1 MGNFYTDN
9 DDIRFLFRHI
19 DLGQLARA
27 FEEGFRF
34 AGDFDYAPSSEQ
46 EAVRNYEMVLES
58 LGKLCADFIAPR
70 AENVDREGN
79 QLNEDGTVT
88 RPRGIAEAIEKLGQA
103 EVMGFTLPYR
113 FGGLNFPNLVYSMAN
128 EILSRADASL
138 MNIFGL
144 QGIADTINAFASEE
158 IKRKYLPA
166 FANGKVTGAMVLT
179 EPDAGSDLQA
189 VKLRAFQDA
198 EGHWFLHGVKRFIT
212 NGCGDILLVL
222 ARSEPD
228 RSGGLGLSLLVCEPG
243 PTVQIRR
250 LEDKLGIHGSPTCE
264 IFFDNTPCELIG
276 ERQRGLVPYVATLM
290 NGARIGIAAQSVGIA
305 EATYRIARDY
315 AASRKQFSV
324 AIEKLPA
331 VRDMLIDMK
340 IAIEAGRAL
349 LYDASR
355 VVDLAIG
362 YNNQVENPWRGR
374 PALAPLHAGGAE
386 EQGQDALAT
395 NPPQDKEESKR
406 LKDNARL
413 TKRYAGMLT
422 PMSKYYCSEMCNRV
436 AYDSIQVLGG
446 SGYMRDYACERHA
459 RDARITT
466 IYEGTSQLQV
476 VAAVRGVCSGTAEKY
491 LAVLASL
498 EYDPQVGD
506 LLGTLAEGT
515 QQLNAAIEFTKG
527 QGNDYMDLYGR
538 ALVDVAIDLINGYLF
553 CGQASTKVEMNV
565 PVTVARASCP
575 CSSTTIAAK
584 GMQGRDALATTTIP
598 MKQRKTLLAKR
609 YVERNAPKIKALT
622 DLIRL
627 GDKSTFNDY
636 EALVGPVPEA

>member
-1 MGNFYTDN
+1 MGNFYRDN
-9 DDIRFLFRHI
+9 EDIQFLFRHI
-19 DLGQLARA
+19 DLGQLAEA

-34 AGDFDYAPSSEQ
+34 AKEFDYAPHDAA
-46 EAVRNYEMVLES
+46 EAIRNYEMVLES
-58 LGKLCADFIAPR
+58 LGELCADFIAPR
-70 AENVDREGN
+70 AESVDREGN
-79 QLNEDGTVT
+79 TLNEDGSVT
-88 RPRGIAEAIEKLGQA
+88 RPAGITEAIEKLGQA
-103 EVMGFTLPYR
+103 EVMGFTLPHR
-113 FGGLNFPNLVYSMAN
+113 FNGLNFPNLLYSMAN

-158 IKRKYLPA
+158 VKQQYLPL

-189 VKLRAFQDA
+189 VKLRAYQDSQ
-198 EGHWFLHGVKRFIT
+198 GNWLLHGVKRFIT
-212 NGCGDILLVL
+212 NGCGDVLLVL

-228 RSGGLGLSLLVCEPG
+228 RAGGLGLSLLLCEPG
-243 PTVQIRR
+243 PTVHIRR

-264 IFFDNTPCELIG
+264 IFFDNTPCVLIG

-290 NGARIGIAAQSVGIA
+290 NGARIGIAAQSMGIA

-340 IAIEAGRAL
+340 IALEAGRAL
-349 LYDASR
+349 LYETSR

-362 YNNQVENPWRGR
+362 FNNQVEN
-374 PALAPLHAGGAE
+374 
-386 EQGQDALAT
+386 
-395 NPPQDKEESKR
+395 NPPADKDAAKKA
-406 LKDNARL
+406 KDNARIY
-413 TKRYAGMLT
+413 KRYAGMLT

-446 SGYMRDYACERHA
+446 SGFMRDYACERHA

-491 LAVLASL
+491 LAELAAL
-498 EYDPQVGD
+498 PYEPQVQD
-506 LLGTLAEGT
+506 LLSKLAEGT
-515 QQLNAAIEFTKG
+515 QQLFAAIEFTKQ
-527 QGNDYMDLYGR
+527 QGNEYMDLHGR

-565 PVTVARASCP
+565 PVAGNGASRNGQTV
-575 CSSTTIAAK
+575 
-584 GMQGRDALATTTIP
+584 P
-598 MKQRKTLLAKR
+598 MKQRKLMLARR
-609 YVERNAPKIKALT
+609 YVEKNAPKIKALT
-622 DLIRL
+622 DLVRQ
-627 GDKSTFNDY
+627 GDKSTFSDY
-636 EALVGPVPEA
+636 EALVGPVPEV

>member
-19 DLGQLARA
+19 DLGQLAEA

-34 AGDFDYAPSSEQ
+34 AKEFDYAPHDAD
-46 EAVRNYEMVLES
+46 EAIRNYEMVLDS
-58 LGKLCADFIAPR
+58 LGELCADFIAPR
-70 AENVDREGN
+70 AESVDREGN
-79 QLNEDGTVT
+79 TLNEDGSVT
-88 RPRGIAEAIEKLGQA
+88 RPKGIAEAIEKLGQA
-103 EVMGFTLPYR
+103 EVMGFTLPHR

-158 IKRKYLPA
+158 IKQKYLPL
-166 FANGKVTGAMVLT
+166 FAEGKVTGAMVLT

-189 VKLRAFQDA
+189 VKLRAFQDSQ
-198 EGHWFLHGVKRFIT
+198 GNWFLHGVKRFIT
-212 NGCGDILLVL
+212 NGCGEVLLVL
-222 ARSEPD
+222 SRSEPD
-228 RSGGLGLSLLVCEPG
+228 RSGGLGLSLLLCEPG
-243 PTVQIRR
+243 PTVHIRR

-264 IFFDNTPCELIG
+264 IFFDNTPCVLIG

-290 NGARIGIAAQSVGIA
+290 NGARIGIASQGVGIA

-340 IAIEAGRAL
+340 ITIEAGRAL
-349 LYDASR
+349 LYDTSR
-355 VVDLAIG
+355 VVDLALG
-362 YNNQVENPWRGR
+362 YNNQSEN
-374 PALAPLHAGGAE
+374 
-386 EQGQDALAT
+386 
-395 NPPQDKEESKR
+395 NPPADKDAAKK
-406 LKDNARL
+406 LKDNARIY
-413 TKRYAGMLT
+413 KRYAGMLT
-422 PMSKYYCSEMCNRV
+422 PMSKYYCTEMCNRV

-446 SGYMRDYACERHA
+446 SGFMRDYACERHA

-491 LAVLASL
+491 LTELAAL
-498 EYDPQVGD
+498 PYDPQVSD
-506 LLGTLAEGT
+506 LLARLAEGT
-515 QQLNAAIEFTKG
+515 QQLMAAVEFTKQ
-527 QGNDYMDLYGR
+527 QGNEYMDLHGR

-565 PVTVARASCP
+565 PVAGNGSARNGQTV
-575 CSSTTIAAK
+575 
-584 GMQGRDALATTTIP
+584 P
-598 MKQRKTLLAKR
+598 MKQRKLMMARR
-609 YVERNAPKIKALT
+609 YVERNVPRIKALT
-622 DLIRL
+622 DLVRQ
-627 GDKSTFNDY
+627 GDKSTFSDY
-636 EALVGPVPEA
+636 ETLVGPVPEV

>member
-9 DDIRFLFRHI
+9 DDIRFLLRHI

-34 AGDFDYAPSSEQ
+34 ADEFDYAPADEA
-46 EAVRNYEMVLES
+46 EAVQNYEMVLES
-58 LGKLCADFIAPR
+58 LGELSADFIAPR
-70 AENVDREGN
+70 AEDVDREGN
-79 QLNEDGTVT
+79 HLNADGSVT
-88 RPRGIAEAIEKLGQA
+88 RPQGIREAIEKLGQA
-103 EVMGFTLPYR
+103 QVMGFTLPHR
-113 FGGLNFPNLVYSMAN
+113 FGGLNFPNLVYSMAI

-144 QGIADTINAFASEE
+144 QGIADTINSFASEE
-158 IKRKYLPA
+158 IKQKYLPA

-189 VKLRAFQDA
+189 VKLRAYQDA
-198 EGHWFLHGVKRFIT
+198 AGRWFLHGVKRFIT
-212 NGCGDILLVL
+212 NGCGDVLLVL
-222 ARSEPD
+222 ARSEPQ

-243 PTVQIRR
+243 PTVHIRR

-264 IFFDNTPCELIG
+264 IFFDHTPCELVG

-290 NGARIGIAAQSVGIA
+290 NGARIGIAGQSVGIA
-305 EATYRIARDY
+305 EAAYRVARDY

-331 VRDMLIDMK
+331 VRDLLIDMK
-340 IAIEAGRAL
+340 LALEAGRAL

-355 VVDLAIG
+355 VVDLALG
-362 YNNQVENPWRGR
+362 YNNQAEN
-374 PALAPLHAGGAE
+374 H
-386 EQGQDALAT
+386 
-395 NPPQDKEESKR
+395 PPQDKDAAKR
-406 LKDNARL
+406 VKDNARL
-413 TKRYAGMLT
+413 FKRFAGMLT

-436 AYDSIQVLGG
+436 TYDAIQILGG
-446 SGYMRDYACERHA
+446 SGYMRDYACERYA

-491 LAVLASL
+491 LAGLAAQ
-498 EYDPQVGD
+498 EYDPQLND
-506 LLGTLAEGT
+506 LLAKLAEGT
-515 QQLNAAIEFTKG
+515 QQLKAAIEFTKA

-553 CGQASTKVEMNV
+553 CGQASTQVEMRV
-565 PVTVARASCP
+565 PVAGGSAAGNGQTV
-575 CSSTTIAAK
+575 
-584 GMQGRDALATTTIP
+584 P
-598 MKQRKTLLAKR
+598 MKQRKTMLARR
-609 YVERNAPKIKALT
+609 YIEKNAPKITALT
-622 DLIRL
+622 DLVRQ
-627 GDKSTFNDY
+627 GDQSTFSEY
-636 EALVGPVPEA
+636 EALVGPVPES

>member
-9 DDIRFLFRHI
+9 DDIRFLFRHLN
-19 DLGQLARA
+19 LGRLAQA

-34 AGDFDYAPSSEQ
+34 AGEFDYAPGSEQ

-58 LGKLCADFIAPR
+58 LGELCADFIAPR
-70 AENVDREGN
+70 AEDVDREGN
-79 QLNEDGTVT
+79 HLNEDGTVT
-88 RPRGIAEAIEKLGQA
+88 RPQGITEAIEKLGQA

-113 FGGLNFPNLVYSMAN
+113 LGGLNFPNLVYSMAN

-138 MNIFGL
+138 SNIFGL

-158 IKRKYLPA
+158 IKQKYLPA
-166 FANGKVTGAMVLT
+166 FSAGKVTGAMVLT

-189 VKLRAFQDA
+189 VKLRAYQDA
-198 EGHWFLHGVKRFIT
+198 DGHWFLHGVKRFIT
-212 NGCGDILLVL
+212 NGCGDVLLVL
-222 ARSEPD
+222 SRSEPE

-243 PTVQIRR
+243 PTVHIRR

-290 NGARIGIAAQSVGIA
+290 NGARIGIAAQSLGIA
-305 EATYRIARDY
+305 EAAYRVARDY

-340 IAIEAGRAL
+340 LAIEAGRAL

-362 YNNQVENPWRGR
+362 YNNQAEN
-374 PALAPLHAGGAE
+374 
-386 EQGQDALAT
+386 

-406 LKDNARL
+406 VKDNARL
-413 TKRYAGMLT
+413 YKRFAGMLT

-491 LAVLASL
+491 LAELAAL
-498 EYDPQVGD
+498 PYDPSLSD
-506 LLGTLAEGT
+506 LLAKLAEGT
-515 QQLNAAIEFTKG
+515 QQLKSAIEFTKG

-538 ALVDVAIDLINGYLF
+538 ALVDIAIDLINGYLF

-565 PVTVARASCP
+565 PVAGNGV
-575 CSSTTIAAK
+575 
-584 GMQGRDALATTTIP
+584 GRNAQTMP
-598 MKQRKTLLAKR
+598 MKQRKARLARR
-609 YVERNAPKIKALT
+609 YVEKNAPKIKALT
-622 DLIRL
+622 DLVRQ
-627 GDKSTFNDY
+627 GDQSTFSEY
-636 EALVGPVPEA
+636 EALVGPVPES